1 MSKGLFITGTGTDV
15 GKTYV
20 TALLAKKLKQ
30 DGLSVAYYK
39 AAMSGNVRNAKG
51 KLIPGDAVQVI
62 STAGLVQSLS
72 TVCPYVYEHAVSPH
86 LAAKLEGNSV
96 DLSSV
101 VAGYAEL
108 CAHYDAVLMEG
119 AGGILCPL
127 RNDAEEKLWTVDL
140 IRDCHL
146 NCLLVADAGLGAI
159 NAVGL
164 SAYYMKKHGIILRG
178 LIFNRYEPGNLIHED
193 NRRMCEALTGAKV
206 IACVKTGD
214 KELALSTDKVW
225 TLLS

>member
-159 NAVGL
+159 NAVGF
-164 SAYYMKKHGIILRG
+164 I
-178 LIFNRYEPGNLIHED
+178 
-193 NRRMCEALTGAKV
+193 
-206 IACVKTGD
+206 
-214 KELALSTDKVW
+214 
-225 TLLS
+225 